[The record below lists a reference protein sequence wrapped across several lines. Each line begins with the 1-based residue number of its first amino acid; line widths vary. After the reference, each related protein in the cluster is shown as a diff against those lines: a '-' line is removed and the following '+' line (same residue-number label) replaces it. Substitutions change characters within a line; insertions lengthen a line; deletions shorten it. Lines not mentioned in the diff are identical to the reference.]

1 MNEPT
6 NWCCF
11 DSISINLSQ
20 LIVDFISL
28 HTINLWLSVSEWKR
42 KKEKVRFEN
51 HHQINQN
58 QSINHKSTRNQSSKK
73 WNEINLIFMSD
84 LFPISNQSIKSTNHH
99 WEWVICLFVWLF
111 FVSIVSHLN
120 WCLICFACW
129 NQFNFPFIH
138 SINQVWWWWWISI
151 DCDNKQINQQS
162 FSLSFA
168 CLFQFPS
175 SSKYKSNQTSKR
187 TITKHSK
194 LSHSSQ
200 SIQCDNQSIK
210 SKSNETNSFF
220 LSLIYLIIIIE
231 SIKLFLSNSSIFNV
245 SLLSI
250 NQSTNNQS
258 NHPLLTHSQIKIN
271 SQINQLINQMNEW
284 KQGCLFLWSA
294 LFVCLFRVICCLF
307 VCLIQSW

>member
-20 LIVDFISL
+20 LIVDFIS
-28 HTINLWLSVSEWKR
+28 HQTINLWLSVSEWKR

-129 NQFNFPFIH
+129 NQFNFPFIQSIKFDDDDEFQLIVTTNKSTNNPSHCH
-138 SINQVWWWWWISI
+138 SLACFNFHLLQNTNQI
-151 DCDNKQINQQS
+151 
-162 FSLSFA
+162 
-168 CLFQFPS
+168 
-175 SSKYKSNQTSKR
+175 
-187 TITKHSK
+187 K
-194 LSHSSQ
+194 LARGQSQ
-200 SIQCDNQSIK
+200 SIQSFLIHLNQFNVTINQSNQNQMKRIHSFFHWFLSSSLNQSNFSFPTHPSSMYLFCQSINQLTINQITLSQLTHK
-210 SKSNETNSFF
+210 SKS
-220 LSLIYLIIIIE
+220 IH
-231 SIKLFLSNSSIFNV
+231 K
-245 SLLSI
+245 
-250 NQSTNNQS
+250 STN
-258 NHPLLTHSQIKIN
+258 
-271 SQINQLINQMNEW
+271 
-284 KQGCLFLWSA
+284 
-294 LFVCLFRVICCLF
+294 
-307 VCLIQSW
+307 